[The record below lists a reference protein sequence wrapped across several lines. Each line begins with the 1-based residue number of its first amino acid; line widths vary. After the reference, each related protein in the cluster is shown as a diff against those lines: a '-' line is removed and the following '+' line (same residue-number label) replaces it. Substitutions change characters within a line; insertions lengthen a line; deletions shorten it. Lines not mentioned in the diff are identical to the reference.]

1 MIIDKK
7 YFHIGNKG
15 CTKTYGYIKNAI
27 YQIEEILFTN
37 TIYDTNRV
45 YYIGDYEETN
55 IEVWANQIGLEL
67 GFSIKKLPYFLIKF
81 LAFIGNLLLI
91 ININFPMT
99 SFRLKNMTTNNIV
112 DLSNTKKI
120 APNLPS
126 NRKNSIKE
134 TLFWLKNQK

>member
-27 YQIEEILFTN
+27 YQIEQILFTN

-81 LAFIGNLLLI
+81 LAFIGDLLMM

-112 DLSNTKKI
+112 DLTNTKKI
-120 APNLPS
+120 VPNLPS

-134 TLFWLKNQK
+134 TIFWLKNQK